1 VSRIGRLPV
10 TVPESVKI
18 DINGSEVHVKGPKGE
33 MKRTFS
39 SALGITMEDGAIN
52 VTRSSEDA
60 PVRALHGT
68 TRALIHNMVTGV
80 STGFTKVLDV
90 DGVGYRTEMDGAK
103 LVLYVGY
110 SHPVVIEPPAG
121 VSFEVDSK
129 ARIVTIH
136 GYDLEVIGQL
146 AADIRKIRP
155 PEPYLGKGIRYHG
168 EKIRRKAGKA
178 GKGKGAGKK

>member
-1 VSRIGRLPV
+1 
-10 TVPESVKI
+10 
-18 DINGSEVHVKGPKGE
+18 
-33 MKRTFS
+33 
-39 SALGITMEDGAIN
+39 
-52 VTRSSEDA
+52 
-60 PVRALHGT
+60 
-68 TRALIHNMVTGV
+68 
-80 STGFTKVLDV
+80 LDV
-90 DGVGYRTEMDGAK
+90 DGVGYRVELDGKK

-110 SHPVVIEPPAG
+110 SHPVVIDPPEG

-129 ARIVTIH
+129 IRMVTIH